1 MSAEIKFK
9 PRLLGIICNWC
20 CYGGADLAGVS
31 RFQYPPYIRLVRV
44 MCSGRVDMKHIFRAF
59 AQGADGVFIG
69 GCHLNDCHYI
79 TNGNF
84 AAANMVQLCKKILEH
99 TGVNPERLRIEWV
112 SAGEGIRFANIMN
125 EFAGR
130 IEKLGPLGRGEGI
143 DENVLKSRFEEVT
156 GLIPYIKLEKKKKLA
171 LRIEDPA
178 NYDGLFTSDEI
189 DRLFNETASYYID
202 PEKCRACSICAGR
215 CPEEAIIGAKKQIHV
230 IDQEKCI
237 KCGTCLDACPPRFSA
252 VIRIS
257 GGPVP
262 PPLPVG
268 DNFYTIIKSRAG
280 EVMQR

>member
-1 MSAEIKFK
+1 MSAELKFK
-9 PRLLGIICNWC
+9 PKLLGIICNWC

-84 AAANMVQLCKKILEH
+84 DAANMVQLCKKILAH
-99 TGVNPERLRIEWV
+99 IGVNPERLRIEWV

-130 IEKLGPLGRGEGI
+130 VEKLGPLGKGEGI
-143 DENVLKSRFEEVT
+143 DENVLKSKFAEVA
-156 GLIPYIKLEKKKKLA
+156 GLLPYIKLEKRNKLA

-178 NYDGLFTSDEI
+178 DYDGLFTGDEI
-189 DRLFNETASYYID
+189 DKLFSETASYYID
-202 PEKCRACSICAGR
+202 PEKCRACTICAGR
-215 CPEEAIIGAKKQIHV
+215 CPEEAIMGAKKQIHV

-262 PPLPVG
+262 PPIPAEKR
-268 DNFYTIIKSRAG
+268 TIAGKSAAVEETIG
-280 EVMQR
+280 